1 MREIV
6 YLWVTGQVRV
16 SVQAVRRWL
25 KEKDEQKGMKRDYDD
40 MDEWL
45 RDRIDQDLMDMAD
58 ERERLLM
65 ESEGLPDLERPME
78 KLEEIH
84 REIEARRYAAR
95 RIRLRRRMVIA
106 AAAVLVFSVGLGLV
120 GSGSRLYK
128 PEVVE
133 SEYGDDTIIKIN
145 NEDTRERE
153 YAEEEVCQQ
162 IEEKLGALPVRF
174 GYRPDEMYL
183 LEYWIKEDVREAF
196 LNYDVGES
204 FIYVYISK
212 DFKESSINSRVDA
225 EEKESLII
233 KSCGVDTKVLEYQNS
248 KEQTYYSVSFE
259 YLNTY
264 YSFIGAMERE
274 EFIKILQNI
283 AIKNV

>member
-1 MREIV
+1 
-6 YLWVTGQVRV
+6 
-16 SVQAVRRWL
+16 
-25 KEKDEQKGMKRDYDD
+25 MKRDYDD

-106 AAAVLVFSVGLGLV
+106 SAAVLVFSVGLGLV

-145 NEDTRERE
+145 NEDARERA

-162 IEEKLGALPVRF
+162 IEEKLGAVSVRF
-174 GYRPDEMYL
+174 SYRPDEMYL
-183 LEYWIKEDVREAF
+183 LEYWIKEEEKTALLSYGVNEKN
-196 LNYDVGES
+196 L
-204 FIYVYISK
+204 YVYISK
-212 DFKESSINSRVDA
+212 DSKESSINSRVDG
-225 EEKESLII
+225 EEEGTLVI

-248 KEQTYYSVSFE
+248 EEQTYYSVSFE

-264 YSFIGAMERE
+264 YSFSGAIEKE
-274 EFIKILQNI
+274 EFIKILENI
-283 AIKNV
+283 WIKNI

>member
-1 MREIV
+1 
-6 YLWVTGQVRV
+6 
-16 SVQAVRRWL
+16 
-25 KEKDEQKGMKRDYDD
+25 MKRDYDD

-106 AAAVLVFSVGLGLV
+106 AAAVLVFSPGLVLV

-162 IEEKLGALPVRF
+162 IEEKLGAVPVRF

-183 LEYWIKEDVREAF
+183 LEYWVKEDVGEAF
-196 LNYDVGES
+196 LNYDVGEGC
-204 FIYVYISK
+204 FYVYIGK
-212 DFKESSINSRVDA
+212 DFKESSIISRVDV
-225 EEKESLII
+225 EERESLII
-233 KSCGVDTKVLEYQNS
+233 KSCGVDTV
-248 KEQTYYSVSFE
+248 V
-259 YLNTY
+259 
-264 YSFIGAMERE
+264 M
-274 EFIKILQNI
+274 
-283 AIKNV
+283 

>member
-133 SEYGDDTIIKIN
+133 SDEGNDAITKVNTDEVKESEYD
-145 NEDTRERE
+145 
-153 YAEEEVCQQ
+153 EEEVCQE
-162 IEEKLGALPVRF
+162 IEEKLGVVPVRF
-174 GYRPDEMYL
+174 NYRPQGICL
-183 LEYWIKEDVREAF
+183 LDYWVKEDVREAF
-196 LNYDVGES
+196 LCYEMEEKRLY
-204 FIYVYISK
+204 IYISK
-212 DFKESSINSRVDA
+212 DCEKAVINSRVNG
-225 EEKESLII
+225 EERQTLII
-233 KSCGVDTKVLEYQNS
+233 ESCGINTKVLEYQNS
-248 KEQTYYSVSFE
+248 KIQTYYLVSFE

-264 YSFIGAMERE
+264 YSFISAMDRE
-274 EFIKILQNI
+274 EFIKILENI
-283 AIKNV
+283 WIKNV

>member
-1 MREIV
+1 
-6 YLWVTGQVRV
+6 
-16 SVQAVRRWL
+16 
-25 KEKDEQKGMKRDYDD
+25 MKRDYDD

-106 AAAVLVFSVGLGLV
+106 AAAVLVFSAGLGLV

-133 SEYGDDTIIKIN
+133 SDEGNDAITKVNTDEVKESEYD
-145 NEDTRERE
+145 
-153 YAEEEVCQQ
+153 EEEVCQE
-162 IEEKLGALPVRF
+162 IEEKLGAVPVRF
-174 GYRPDEMYL
+174 SYRPQSMYL
-183 LEYWIKEDVREAF
+183 TEYLLKKDEKEAV
-196 LNYDVGES
+196 LNYMINDKC
-204 FIYVYISK
+204 FYVYISK
-212 DFKESSINSRVDA
+212 DSGKSGINSRVDG
-225 EEKESLII
+225 EECASLLVE
-233 KSCGVDTKVLEYQNS
+233 SCGINVKVLEFQDS
-248 KEQTYYSVSFE
+248 QEQTYYSVAFE

-264 YSFIGAMERE
+264 YSFIGVIGKE
-274 EFIKILQNI
+274 EFIEILENI
-283 AIKNV
+283 WIKNI

>member
-1 MREIV
+1 M
-6 YLWVTGQVRV
+6 

>member
-1 MREIV
+1 
-6 YLWVTGQVRV
+6 
-16 SVQAVRRWL
+16 
-25 KEKDEQKGMKRDYDD
+25 MKRDYDD

-106 AAAVLVFSVGLGLV
+106 SAAVLVFSVGLGLV

-133 SEYGDDTIIKIN
+133 SEYGDDTVIKIN
-145 NEDTRERE
+145 IEDARDREH
-153 YAEEEVCQQ
+153 AEEKVGQQ
-162 IEEKLGALPVRF
+162 IEEKLGAVSVRF
-174 GYRPDEMYL
+174 SYRPDEMYL

-204 FIYVYISK
+204 FLYVYISK
-212 DFKESSINSRVDA
+212 DSKESSINSRVDG

-233 KSCGVDTKVLEYQNS
+233 KSCGVDTKVLEYRNS
-248 KEQTYYSVSFE
+248 KEQTYYAASFE

-264 YSFIGAMERE
+264 YSFIGAIERE
-274 EFIKILQNI
+274 EFIKTLENI
-283 AIKNV
+283 VIKNI

>member
-1 MREIV
+1 
-6 YLWVTGQVRV
+6 
-16 SVQAVRRWL
+16 
-25 KEKDEQKGMKRDYDD
+25 MKRDYDD

-145 NEDTRERE
+145 NEDARERE

-162 IEEKLGALPVRF
+162 IEEKLGAVPVRF
-174 GYRPDEMYL
+174 SYRPEGIYL
-183 LEYWIKEDVREAF
+183 SGYWIKDEEKSALLSYGVNEKK
-196 LNYDVGES
+196 LYL
-204 FIYVYISK
+204 YISK
-212 DFKESSINSRVDA
+212 NFKESSINSRVDG

-248 KEQTYYSVSFE
+248 EGENYYSVSFE

-264 YSFIGAMERE
+264 YSFISSMERE
-274 EFIKILQNI
+274 DFIKILENI
-283 AIKNV
+283 WIKTV